1 LDNYKTIKELAD
13 ELHVSKTAIH
23 KKIDLY
29 KNENIK
35 EKHFSKIGNKF
46 VIDEEGQKI
55 ITSMFNLQYDKERQP
70 LVFENDNRKVS
81 EVSELVSILKDR
93 LVVADKQNEV
103 QAKQINDLKVLLDQ
117 QQQLTL
123 QSNKQVEKLQQ
134 QLLIATEEKE
144 VQESQQRSQ
153 EGVVEARE
161 EPPLNKQEEFEKTE
175 KKKWFQFWK

>member
-1 LDNYKTIKELAD
+1 
-13 ELHVSKTAIH
+13 
-23 KKIDLY
+23 
-29 KNENIK
+29 
-35 EKHFSKIGNKF
+35 
-46 VIDEEGQKI
+46 
-55 ITSMFNLQYDKERQP
+55 
-70 LVFENDNRKVS
+70 
-81 EVSELVSILKDR
+81 LKDR